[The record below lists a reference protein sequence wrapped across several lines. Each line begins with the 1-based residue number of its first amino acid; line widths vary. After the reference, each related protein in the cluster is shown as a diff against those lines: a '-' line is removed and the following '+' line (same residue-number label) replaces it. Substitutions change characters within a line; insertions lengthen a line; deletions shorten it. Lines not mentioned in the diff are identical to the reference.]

1 MYAYISCFRNVL
13 IKKEEVK
20 MNLERE
26 TQANLKDRVRGYF
39 LVLIFTYM
47 SYLYILEL
55 NPSSISSFANIFSL
69 SKGCLSVL
77 FTVSFAGQ

>member
-1 MYAYISCFRNVL
+1 
-13 IKKEEVK
+13 

-26 TQANLKDRVRGYF
+26 TQANLKDRGRGYF

>member
-26 TQANLKDRVRGYF
+26 TQANLKDRGRGYF

>member
-1 MYAYISCFRNVL
+1 MYAYLSCFRNVL

-26 TQANLKDRVRGYF
+26 TQANLKDRGRGYF